1 MRRTTRLTHISEPE
15 PVPALDLTQPLGIDW
30 RQSLGILALLILL
43 IGAGAAAV
51 LGLDARLAIDAL
63 RQHHL
68 WLLGFVA
75 GTPVLACFLF
85 MAIYAASV
93 AVSVPGSA
101 LLTVIGGYLF
111 GWLQGTAYV
120 LIATTLAATA
130 VFVLARSA
138 LGNRLRSRAGPSL
151 VRFAESFRA
160 NALSYVFVL
169 HLVPIFPTAVVI
181 GIPAACGVRVRTF
194 VVSAVLGLLP
204 GTMLFAHLGS
214 GLGEVLGSGLPI
226 HLSSFIRP
234 EILWPLVGLA
244 TLALLPV
251 AYRTWRAHRNV

>member
-1 MRRTTRLTHISEPE
+1 LTHRPDSD
-15 PVPALDLTQPLGIDW
+15 ALSAFDLARPPGVDRW
-30 RQSLGILALLILL
+30 RNVAVAGVLVLLA
-43 IGAGAAAV
+43 GTGVAAAC
-51 LGLDARLAIDAL
+51 GLDARLALDAL

-75 GTPVLACFLF
+75 GAPVLASLLF
-85 MAIYAASV
+85 MAIYAASI

-111 GWLQGTAYV
+111 GWMQGSAYV
-120 LIATTLAATA
+120 LIASTLAATA

-138 LGNRLRSRAGPSL
+138 LGDRLRTRAGPS
-151 VRFAESFRA
+151 VARFAESFRA

-194 VVSAVLGLLP
+194 AISGVLGLLP
-204 GTMLFAHLGS
+204 GTVLFAHLGA
-214 GLGEVLGSGLPI
+214 GLGQALGSGRPL
-226 HLSSFIRP
+226 HLTSFVQPGIVG
-234 EILWPLVGLA
+234 PLAGLA
-244 TLALLPV
+244 VLALLPV
-251 AYRTWRAHRNV
+251 AWRTWRAWRSA